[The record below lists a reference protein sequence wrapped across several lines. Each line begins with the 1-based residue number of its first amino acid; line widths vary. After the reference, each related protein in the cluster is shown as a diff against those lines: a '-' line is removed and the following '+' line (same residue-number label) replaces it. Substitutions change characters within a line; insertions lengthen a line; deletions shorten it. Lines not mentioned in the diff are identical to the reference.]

1 MMNFGDKLYSLR
13 VKYDYSQETLA
24 EKLGVSRQA
33 VSKWELG
40 TTTPDMEKLV
50 AISELFEVSADF
62 LLKDVENEQKS
73 VNLDRVVLRFL
84 ALSQDMEG
92 ISKELVDIMADGI
105 IDENEK
111 VRMGEI
117 MNSLDDIS
125 NIITEIKRKID
136 A

>member
-1 MMNFGDKLYSLR
+1 MNFGDKLYSLR

>member
-1 MMNFGDKLYSLR
+1 MNFGDKLYSLR

-40 TTTPDMEKLV
+40 TTTPDMEKLI
-50 AISELFEVSADF
+50 AISELFEVSADY
-62 LLKDVENEQKS
+62 LLKDVESEQKT

-92 ISKELVDIMADGI
+92 ISKELVDIMADGV

-125 NIITEIKRKID
+125 SIITEIKRKID